1 MLTAG
6 TLLAD
11 GSGAIGISKYV
22 AKLKFEQIEKAL
34 ITTKIDPVITGI
46 CSLCIHV
53 NLDLP
58 MVNTLW

>member
-6 TLLAD
+6 TFLAD

-22 AKLKFEQIEKAL
+22 ARLKFEQIEKAL
-34 ITTKIDPVITGI
+34 VTTKTVPVITGI